1 VIVAITLLAIGLV
14 LLFCE
19 VLLPGMIL
27 GMLSLLC
34 LGGSIA
40 AGYMN
45 TEHGHVFLFINLA
58 SICAFTAW
66 FVIIFPNTKFAK
78 KISSHSTTVGKLDID
93 HTALL
98 NQIGEAF
105 TDLRP
110 SGKANIQEQR
120 VDVVTE
126 GIFLEKGDNVR
137 VVAIEG
143 QRIVV
148 RKI

>member
-1 VIVAITLLAIGLV
+1 LTSCI
-14 LLFCE
+14 FFK
-19 VLLPGMIL
+19 L
-27 GMLSLLC
+27 GFS
-34 LGGSIA
+34 
-40 AGYMN
+40 
-45 TEHGHVFLFINLA
+45 
-58 SICAFTAW
+58 
-66 FVIIFPNTKFAK
+66 KFAK

>member
-1 VIVAITLLAIGLV
+1 VHLQHGS
-14 LLFCE
+14 LLFFLTQN
-19 VLLPGMIL
+19 LL
-27 GMLSLLC
+27 
-34 LGGSIA
+34 
-40 AGYMN
+40 
-45 TEHGHVFLFINLA
+45 
-58 SICAFTAW
+58 
-66 FVIIFPNTKFAK
+66 K

-98 NQIGEAF
+98 NQIGQAF

-126 GIFLEKGDNVR
+126 GVFLEKGDNVR
-137 VVAIEG
+137 VIAIEG

>member
-1 VIVAITLLAIGLV
+1 MIAAISLLVIGLI

-19 VLLPGMIL
+19 ILLPGMIL

-40 AGYMN
+40 AGYIN
-45 TEHGHVFLFINLA
+45 TDHGHIFLVINLA
-58 SICAFTAW
+58 SICTFIAW
-66 FVIIFPNTKFAK
+66 FVIFFPNTKFAK
-78 KISSHSTTVGKLDID
+78 KISSQSTTVGELDID
-93 HTALL
+93 HTSLL

-120 VDVVTE
+120 VDVITE
-126 GIFLEKGDNVR
+126 GIFLEKGDSVK
-137 VVAIEG
+137 VIKIQG

>member
-1 VIVAITLLAIGLV
+1 VIAAVTLLVIGLI

-45 TEHGHVFLFINLA
+45 TDHGHIFLCINLA

-66 FVIIFPNTKFAK
+66 FVIFFPNTKFVK
-78 KISSHSTTVGKLDID
+78 KISSQSTTVGELDID

-126 GIFLEKGDNVR
+126 GVFLEKGDPVK
-137 VVAIEG
+137 VIKIQG

>member
-1 VIVAITLLAIGLV
+1 MTAAVTLLAIGLI

-45 TEHGHVFLFINLA
+45 TDYGHIFLGINLA
-58 SICAFTAW
+58 SICTFTAW
-66 FVIIFPNTKFAK
+66 FVIFFPNTKFAK
-78 KISSHSTTVGKLDID
+78 KISSPSNTVGELDID
-93 HTALL
+93 HTSLL

-120 VDVVTE
+120 VDVITE
-126 GIFLEKGDNVR
+126 GIFLEKGDPVK
-137 VVAIEG
+137 VIKIQG

>member
-1 VIVAITLLAIGLV
+1 MIVAITLLAIGLV

-58 SICAFTAW
+58 SICALIGSLCYAF
-66 FVIIFPNTKFAK
+66 NGNYLQKYHYNSN
-78 KISSHSTTVGKLDID
+78 KIHS
-93 HTALL
+93 
-98 NQIGEAF
+98 F
-105 TDLRP
+105 
-110 SGKANIQEQR
+110 
-120 VDVVTE
+120 
-126 GIFLEKGDNVR
+126 FLE
-137 VVAIEG
+137 
-143 QRIVV
+143 
-148 RKI
+148 